1 MKTQALVFIVLFS
14 AAAFSCSNKS
24 LNGVDLRT
32 GKLFESDKNPAAK
45 GKVVVFLS
53 AKCPCSR
60 SHESSL
66 RELASEFSEFSFI
79 GVHSNKDEDEGLSS
93 LYFRESGLNFP
104 IVQDKEARLANDF
117 GAMKTPHAFIV
128 GPKGEC
134 LFNGGVDDT
143 KDSSKA
149 QKFYLRQALIDI
161 KSGKEPEQKS
171 ARTLGCTIMR

>member
-1 MKTQALVFIVLFS
+1 M
-14 AAAFSCSNKS
+14 
-24 LNGVDLRT
+24 
-32 GKLFESDKNPAAK
+32 
-45 GKVVVFLS
+45 
-53 AKCPCSR
+53 
-60 SHESSL
+60 
-66 RELASEFSEFSFI
+66 
-79 GVHSNKDEDEGLSS
+79 
-93 LYFRESGLNFP
+93 
-104 IVQDKEARLANDF
+104 QDKEARLANDF